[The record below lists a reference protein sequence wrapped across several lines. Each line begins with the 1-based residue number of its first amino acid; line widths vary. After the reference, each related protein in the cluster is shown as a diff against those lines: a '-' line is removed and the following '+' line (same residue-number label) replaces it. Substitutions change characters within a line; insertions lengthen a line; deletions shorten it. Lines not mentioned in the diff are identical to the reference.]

1 MTTTKIFTA
10 ELNQSS
16 EHLPR
21 AARRI
26 VVNSEFLKASKLS
39 TGDLVALSSVETSGS
54 RNLQVNSYYALYPS
68 SKLSL
73 RQKYAVGV
81 IWPSLDIAQDCPS
94 FLSLFVYLMFNNWTG

>member
-1 MTTTKIFTA
+1 MTTTIASKIFTA
-10 ELNQSS
+10 ELNESS

-26 VVNSEFLKASKLS
+26 VVNSEFLKASKLF
-39 TGDLVALSSVETSGS
+39 TGDLVALSSVETSG
-54 RNLQVNSYYALYPS
+54 LQVNSYYALYPS
-68 SKLSL
+68 SKLNL

-94 FLSLFVYLMFNNWTG
+94 FLSLFVHLMFNNWTG